1 MRSIAQYPS
10 VETLKLAEIV
20 WVKDAQQSISHKV
33 ESGHYER
40 LCPVKD
46 EDGIYK
52 VYGRTEKWLK
62 DMYNCE
68 GLILLP
74 STHRISHLYA
84 LWVHNRDHLAVTATI
99 CKIRNTFWISHV
111 QRIVANIR
119 NKCVICKKLY
129 KQRQEQI
136 MGSLPECRVKPVPP
150 FHVTFLDLFGP
161 FPIRGVVNKRSR
173 SKCFGVI
180 FTCGVSRA
188 VHCDLVQDYSTD
200 SFLQA
205 LKRFATLRGYP
216 SEIYSDSGSQLTKAN
231 KEIGHQKVNKEI
243 GHQKVNKEIGH
254 QKVNKEIGHQKVNK
268 EIGHQK
274 VNKEIG
280 HQKVNKEIGHQ
291 KVNKEIGHQKVN
303 KEIGHQKVN
312 KEIGHQKV
320 NKEIGHQKVNKEI
333 GHQKVNKEIGH
344 QKVNKEIAHQKV
356 NKEIGHQKVNK
367 EIGHQKV
374 NKEIGHQK
382 VNKEIGHQKVN
393 KEIGHQKV
401 NKEIGH
407 QKVNKERHQKVNK
420 EIGHQ
425 KVIQLQKGLT
435 WHFSTPSAPWKNGCA
450 EALIKSI
457 KKSITVVIGDQV
469 LSFPELQTVVF
480 EAANIVHERPIA
492 VNARG
497 LDDGSY
503 LCPNDLILGRA
514 SSSVPSGPF
523 KGCTNPRKRFEFVQ
537 SLVDCFWKKWI
548 RDFFPSLII
557 RSNWHMKNRNA
568 HVGDII
574 IMQELNALRGHW
586 KLGKVSK
593 VYTSE
598 DGVIRNV
605 DVQYKNESSKKL
617 ATVKRAIQ
625 SLVVILPVEECDT

>member
-1 MRSIAQYPS
+1 M
-10 VETLKLAEIV
+10 
-20 WVKDAQQSISHKV
+20 KDAQQSISHKV

-40 LCPVKD
+40 LCHVKD

-62 DMYNCE
+62 DTYNCE

-74 STHRISHLYA
+74 STHRISYLYA
-84 LWVHNRDHLAVTATI
+84 LWVHNRDHLAVTATVG
-99 CKIRNTFWISHV
+99 KIRNTFWIPHV

-119 NKCVICKKLY
+119 NKWVICKKLN

-150 FHVTFLDLFGP
+150 FHVTFLDLFDP
-161 FPIRGVVNKRSR
+161 FTIGGVVNKRSR

-205 LKRFATLRGYP
+205 LRRFATLRGYP
-216 SEIYSDSGSQLTKAN
+216 SEIYSNSVSQLTKAN

-243 GHQKVNKEIGH
+243 GHQKV
-254 QKVNKEIGHQKVNK
+254 
-268 EIGHQK
+268 
-274 VNKEIG
+274 
-280 HQKVNKEIGHQ
+280 
-291 KVNKEIGHQKVN
+291 
-303 KEIGHQKVN
+303 
-312 KEIGHQKV
+312 
-320 NKEIGHQKVNKEI
+320 
-333 GHQKVNKEIGH
+333 
-344 QKVNKEIAHQKV
+344 
-356 NKEIGHQKVNK
+356 
-367 EIGHQKV
+367 
-374 NKEIGHQK
+374 
-382 VNKEIGHQKVN
+382 
-393 KEIGHQKV
+393 
-401 NKEIGH
+401 
-407 QKVNKERHQKVNK
+407 
-420 EIGHQ
+420 
-425 KVIQLQKGLT
+425 IQFGVLKGLT

-480 EAANIVHERPIA
+480 EAANIVNERSIA
-492 VNARG
+492 VNARD
-497 LDDGSY
+497 LDNGSY

-557 RSNWHMKNRNA
+557 RPKWHMKNRNA
-568 HVGDII
+568 HVGDIV

-605 DVQYKNESSKKL
+605 DMQYKNETSKK
-617 ATVKRAIQ
+617 
-625 SLVVILPVEECDT
+625 